1 MTVHCVRSL
10 ARCAF
15 LVACFTSLGGC
26 RMGAPIHVWSP
37 PTLRSTVGHSVMV
50 PKIVGPQ
57 ELATP
62 IHEKLLLAAPADAGR
77 STRLVSAESI
87 NASTP
92 GFDQGVSLVSYNA
105 DDESDLALA
114 KKAQQGHIDFILR
127 GEILPDRRPRSITEA
142 GNRLT
147 VSWRLMPVSA
157 DVQAPTEGRPLGKPV
172 VVELESALERYPDL
186 ALAADKDVALQSA
199 LVRETLPLITPAV
212 VRERVQLEIPYLLP
226 GTQAIRR
233 GNALAVAGRWGQ
245 AEAIW
250 QEVYQRY
257 PFSSVA
263 VHNLAIAAVAKQEF
277 GLARSLASRAVR
289 MKPTKLH
296 QQTLVWVERAQRA
309 YHEAFQLPDP
319 PEGWSVTRTR

>member
-1 MTVHCVRSL
+1 
-10 ARCAF
+10 
-15 LVACFTSLGGC
+15 
-26 RMGAPIHVWSP
+26 
-37 PTLRSTVGHSVMV
+37 MV
-50 PKIVGPQ
+50 PKIVGPR

-62 IHEKLLLAAPADAGR
+62 IHEKLLQAAPADAGR
-77 STRLVSAESI
+77 CTHLVSAESI
-87 NASTP
+87 NESTP

-114 KKAQQGHIDFILR
+114 KRAQQGHIDFILR

-157 DVQAPTEGRPLGKPV
+157 DVQAPTDGRPLGKPV
-172 VVELESALERYPDL
+172 VVELESALKRYPDL
-186 ALAADKDVALQSA
+186 ALAVDKDAALQSA
-199 LVRETLPLITPAV
+199 LVRETLPLITPSVA
-212 VRERVQLEIPYLLP
+212 RERVQLEIPYLLP

-233 GNALAVAGRWGQ
+233 GNALAVAGRWGE

-277 GLARSLASRAVR
+277 GQARSLASQAVR

-309 YHEAFQLPDP
+309 YHEAFELPDP
-319 PEGWSVTRTR
+319 PEGWSITRTTR